1 MIVDLKANP
10 KQYEFYVQAMGA
22 AQGITE
28 KRNLL
33 YGGAIR
39 GGKSFICATIC
50 LRLATMYPN
59 SKWHVIRSDF
69 PKLVKTII
77 PTFEKII
84 DGMPHYRWSRDKSN
98 YFVENTKTKAK
109 IFFMAENISHDP
121 ELNAF
126 LGLETNG
133 IYFEQIEELSKKLW
147 NIGSSRVGSWYI
159 DKMPTPLIL
168 ATFNPTQTW
177 IKEEIHIPY
186 LKGELGPEFYYQLAM
201 PNDNAFVTEE
211 QRKVW
216 SRMDERYR
224 RQFIGG
230 DWTNFDMD
238 GNRWAYAYDAAK
250 HLKPI
255 ELNKQ
260 LPIILSFDFNRNPI
274 CCSVLQV
281 MPPSTIRIKE
291 TIKLANSDIYQLCD
305 VIKSKYGN
313 ALYQVTGDASGKS
326 SSALVQDNL
335 NYYVVI
341 RQKFNLSNNQ
351 MLVPSVNPSLEDN
364 RMLVNSLLARGNVE
378 LDPIGTKGLQFD
390 LENVAVLPDGT
401 IKKTDRNDPTQQAD
415 ALDTFRYACNTYL
428 KNFLYLHNV

>member
-1 MIVDLKANP
+1 
-10 KQYEFYVQAMGA
+10 
-22 AQGITE
+22 
-28 KRNLL
+28 
-33 YGGAIR
+33 
-39 GGKSFICATIC
+39 
-50 LRLATMYPN
+50 
-59 SKWHVIRSDF
+59 
-69 PKLVKTII
+69 
-77 PTFEKII
+77 
-84 DGMPHYRWSRDKSN
+84 
-98 YFVENTKTKAK
+98 
-109 IFFMAENISHDP
+109 MAENISHDP

-177 IKEEIHIPY
+177 IKDEIHIPY
-186 LKGELGPEFYYQLAM
+186 LKGELGPEFYYQLAL
-201 PNDNAFVTEE
+201 PDDNAFVTDE

-216 SRMDERYR
+216 SRMDERYK

-238 GNRWAYAYDAAK
+238 GNRWAYAYDSTK
-250 HLKPI
+250 HLKPV

-281 MPPSTIRIKE
+281 MPPSTIRVKE

-378 LDPIGTKGLQFD
+378 LDPQFTKGLQFD

-428 KNFLYLHNV
+428 KNFIYLSNV